1 VETSRTIPV
10 VLRALVNAIGDGN
23 NDPLWGSEV
32 DRMDVQGDLFLSHEM
47 PNDPRGRP

>member
-1 VETSRTIPV
+1 VETSRTTPV
-10 VLRALVNAIGDGN
+10 VLRVLVNALGDGN

-32 DRMDVQGDLFLSHEM
+32 DRMDVQGDLSLSHEM

>member
-1 VETSRTIPV
+1 V

-32 DRMDVQGDLFLSHEM
+32 DRMDVQGDLSLSHECRTTREG
-47 PNDPRGRP
+47 DHD